1 MWIPGAPPTHSVT
14 SLTESGHGNI
24 TGTWQVGPR
33 NDRHGRLMSGTGPRR
48 PWLYDPSLGGPLV
61 RAHRPPSAGAAGSV
75 VSDTVWSEVLA
86 VVRWAQATLGC
97 RSDLVP
103 GAAWR
108 TASASAGLLRR
119 LPGLCGEL
127 GIAWPGVPA
136 PATDPERPGRE
147 RLAVAADRLAA
158 RLCSAEEVLDD
169 PALLAAVAA
178 DVDEVGAASIALLA
192 EGADWRSVR

>member
-33 NDRHGRLMSGTGPRR
+33 NDRHGRLMSGTGARR
-48 PWLYDPSLGGPLV
+48 PWLYDPSLGGLLV

-75 VSDTVWSEVLA
+75 VSDTVWGEVLM
-86 VVRWAQATLGC
+86 VVRWSQATLGC
-97 RSDLVP
+97 RPDLLP
-103 GAAWR
+103 GTAWR
-108 TASASAGLLRR
+108 TASASATLLRR

-127 GIAWPGVPA
+127 GMAWPGVPA
-136 PATDPERPGRE
+136 PDPDAERSARQRLEVAAE
-147 RLAVAADRLAA
+147 RLADRLCATG
-158 RLCSAEEVLDD
+158 EVLDD

-192 EGADWRSVR
+192 EGADWSGVR

>member
-14 SLTESGHGNI
+14 SLTESGHGEI
-24 TGTWQVGPR
+24 TAGRQAGPR
-33 NDRHGRLMSGTGPRR
+33 NGRHGRLMSGTGPRR
-48 PWLYDPSLGGPLV
+48 PWLYDPSLGGLLV

-75 VSDTVWSEVLA
+75 VSDTVWGEVLM
-86 VVRWAQATLGC
+86 VVRWSQATLGC
-97 RSDLVP
+97 RPDLLP
-103 GAAWR
+103 GTAWR
-108 TASASAGLLRR
+108 TASASATLLRR

-127 GIAWPGVPA
+127 GVAWPGVPGSVA
-136 PATDPERPGRE
+136 VPDRSGRQ
-147 RLAVAADRLAA
+147 RLAAAADRLAV

-192 EGADWRSVR
+192 DGADWAGVR